1 MVKLRS
7 VFLQLLAS
15 ILALLLCGGAVWAL
29 EPDASLGTPQPE
41 PELGPTSAHFV
52 PKTTPLMISLLGNS
66 SPFRTLSNDNQGGSS
81 QLADL
86 PATVLASAGIDYR
99 QDIRPWVSDEITFAV
114 TDLDRGQRVP
124 GYLLVLKTRSSRDA
138 NAFLESFWQKQA
150 AADQAINF
158 ERYKGV
164 NIISTDVSPVLG
176 QSSTT
181 QFAGLFEPI
190 QYLTTAKV
198 DDRFVLVANQSQ
210 VLQQAVDAFKDPA
223 VQLAKSSEYQTAIAT
238 FTQKQ
243 QSGIAYLNLEQLIP
257 AISGK
262 SVATSPTYKSLGVVF
277 GEARQG
283 LLAETA
289 LVANSERQM
298 PPVPVGQP
306 ETTPA
311 LNYFPGNSPLVVS
324 GQNLGALWTQIN
336 QDLQGYPEIKAWV
349 NQTLGDWGKTRG
361 VNLTSKIF
369 PWVDGDYTWALL
381 PDALSPVLSAHPDS
395 GADWLFAYEQT
406 QSDQSKQLADHLNEL
421 ATQQDLGTSPFE
433 LAGKKVYA
441 WTRLVSQELDSRGSN
456 LTFQTEVTGAY
467 ANLDNQKVL
476 ASSPEALGLAL
487 EAGTD
492 ALSNQRS
499 FQDAI
504 APFDRPNQGFL
515 YLDWPV
521 MRPILD
527 KNLPVL
533 SKLEKNAQALFSKLR
548 SVSISSYGE
557 TPEVQHSQ
565 WYLRLG

>member
-1 MVKLRS
+1 MVKLHS
-7 VFLQLLAS
+7 IFLQLLAS
-15 ILALLLCGGAVWAL
+15 ILALLICGGAVWAI
-29 EPDASLGTPQPE
+29 EPDASIGTPQPE
-41 PELGPTSAHFV
+41 PELGPTSAHFI
-52 PKTTPLMISLLGNS
+52 PKTTPIMISLLGNS
-66 SPFRTLSNDNQGGSS
+66 SPFRMLSNEEQGGSS
-81 QLADL
+81 SFADL

-114 TDLDRGQRVP
+114 SNLDQGQSEP
-124 GYLLVLKTRSSRDA
+124 GYLLVLKTRGSRDA
-138 NAFLESFWQKQA
+138 NAFLEQFWQKQA
-150 AADQAINF
+150 ADQGINF
-158 ERYKGV
+158 ERYQGI
-164 NIISTDVSPVLG
+164 NIISSDVSPGLG
-176 QSSTT
+176 QSTTT
-181 QFAGLFEPI
+181 QFASLFKPLK
-190 QYLTTAKV
+190 YLTTATV
-198 DDRFVLVANQSQ
+198 DDRFVLVSNQSQ
-210 VLQQAVDAFKDPA
+210 VLQQAVEASKDPSA
-223 VQLAKSSEYQTAIAT
+223 QLAESSEYQTAIAT

-243 QSGIAYLNLEQLIP
+243 QSGIAYLDLEQLIP
-257 AISGK
+257 ALSGK

-277 GEARQG
+277 GESRQG

-289 LVANSERQM
+289 LIANPERQM
-298 PPVPVGQP
+298 QPVTVRQQAP
-306 ETTPA
+306 TSA

-324 GQNLGALWTQIN
+324 GRNLGALWTQIN

-395 GADWLFAYEQT
+395 GADWLFSYEQT
-406 QSDQSKQLADHLNEL
+406 QSDQSKQLADHLSEL

-433 LAGKKVYA
+433 LAGQKVYA

-456 LTFQTEVTGAY
+456 LTFKTEVTGAY
-467 ANLDNQKVL
+467 ANLENQKVL

-487 EAGTD
+487 EAGND

-521 MRPILD
+521 MRPILE

-565 WYLRLG
+565 WYLRFG